1 MIETEGLKLVKVW
14 LLRRNLSEA
23 ITAMDNYLALHPFQK
38 HLDELLS
45 IKTDY
50 QLMTD
55 YWRRGFKDTQ
65 LGSLYNN
72 LLRKMYGFYTNT
84 TINYALTHSPLLSSL
99 FQRGIIKSG
108 QTEIGVT
115 LKNDLEA
122 FVSDIALL
130 TLEPEHVAATK
141 RKELYARHYQLMLSV
156 FNYLVTSSTWSDA
169 FAESMEEILLLPTID
184 SNDQQLM
191 VSAIMLSAIEHF
203 DIAKFRV
210 LIHVYQ
216 QSTDENVRQR
226 ALVGWVFSME
236 SGKPEIGL
244 QLFPEEIQLVE
255 GLLEDEACCSELVDL
270 QKQIVYCLNAEKDNA
285 TIQDEIMPDLLKSQ
299 GFRITPHGL
308 EEQENDVMRDILY
321 PDADE
326 KNLEKME
333 ISFNRMMDMQKR
345 GSDIYF
351 SGFSR
356 MKSYPFFNE
365 LCNWFMPF
373 YEDHPEASQFFSEAK
388 NIRFL
393 KSILSYGPFCNSD
406 KYSFLLTFKQ
416 VMSRLTPQ
424 LREMMNE
431 GTAMFE
437 QISKETLES
446 PAYIRRIYLQ
456 DLYRFFRICPYRREF
471 KNIFETNA
479 YHYLL
484 MANTIFSGTQLELR
498 FNEVA
503 AFMIKNG
510 LLKAA
515 ATMLCN
521 YGKYRKDFQYYLM
534 AGFLARKGVQDLP
547 KGEDGELLTEKDF
560 YEQAVHLEPEHERA
574 LVGYARALFDEELY
588 QEALSVYEKLI
599 LLQPEKKDYLLHK
612 AVCLIKLSQ
621 SGSALPLLF
630 QLHYEDESN
639 QNVKRAL
646 AWALICDSKYQ
657 QADSY
662 YRQLLAEEKPALDD
676 LLNYGY
682 CLWLKGDI
690 EGAIDCFHRYL
701 ADTGAEAVFILENE
715 KELLISKGISEP
727 EMQMMIG
734 VL

>member
-1 MIETEGLKLVKVW
+1 
-14 LLRRNLSEA
+14 
-23 ITAMDNYLALHPFQK
+23 MD
-38 HLDELLS
+38 DLLS

-55 YWRRGFKDTQ
+55 YWRRGFKDSQ
-65 LGSLYNN
+65 LSHLYNN
-72 LLRKMYGFYTNT
+72 LLRKMYGFYTDT
-84 TINYALTHSPLLSSL
+84 TVGYALTHSPLLSSL
-99 FQRGIIKSG
+99 FQRGITRSG
-108 QTEIGVT
+108 QTEVVHTI
-115 LKNDLEA
+115 KNDLES
-122 FVSDIALL
+122 FVSEMAMLS
-130 TLEPEHVAATK
+130 LEPAHTAASK
-141 RKELYARHYQLMLSV
+141 KKELHARHYQLMMSV
-156 FNYLVTSSTWSDA
+156 FNYLVTSATWTDS
-169 FAESMEEILLLPTID
+169 FAESIEDVLLSPTVD

-191 VSAIMLSAIEHF
+191 ISAVMLSAVEHF

-216 QSTDENVRQR
+216 RATDECVRQR

-236 SGKPEIGL
+236 SGQPKIGL
-244 QLFPEEIQLVE
+244 LLFPEEMQLVE
-255 GLLEDEACCSELVDL
+255 GVLEDEACCSELVDL
-270 QKQIVYCLNAEKDNA
+270 QKQIVYCINAEKDNA

-299 GFRITPHGL
+299 GFRITPHGI
-308 EEQENDVMRDILY
+308 EEEENDVMRDILY

-333 ISFNRMMDMQKR
+333 VSFNRMMDMQKR

-351 SGFSR
+351 SGFSK

-373 YEDHPEASQFFSEAK
+373 YEDHPEANQFFLET
-388 NIRFL
+388 NHNRFL

-416 VMSRLTPQ
+416 VMERLTPQ
-424 LREMMNE
+424 LQGMMND

-437 QISKETLES
+437 QVSKETIQS

-456 DLYRFFRICPYRREF
+456 DLYRFFRLCPYRREF
-471 KNIFETNA
+471 KNVFGADDN
-479 YHYLL
+479 HYVF
-484 MANTIFSGTQLELR
+484 MANTVFSGTQLELR
-498 FNEVA
+498 FNEVT
-503 AFMIKNG
+503 AFLIKNG

-515 ATMLCN
+515 SAMLCN
-521 YGKYRKDFQYYLM
+521 YGKYRKDFQFYLM
-534 AGFLARKGVQDLP
+534 AGYLARKGVQPFL
-547 KGEDGELLTEKDF
+547 EDAAGNLLTEREC
-560 YEQAVHLEPEHERA
+560 YEQAVTLEPEHERA
-574 LVGYARALFDEELY
+574 LVGYARALFDEGLF
-588 QEALSVYEKLI
+588 QEALTTYEKLI
-599 LLQPEKKDYLLHK
+599 VLQPEKKDYLLHK

-621 SGSALPLLF
+621 SSAALPLLF
-630 QLHYEDESN
+630 KLHYEDEDNKS
-639 QNVKRAL
+639 VKRVL
-646 AWALICDSKYQ
+646 AWTLTCDGKYQ
-657 QADSY
+657 QSDHF
-662 YRQLLAEEKPALDD
+662 YRQLLAVQKPELDD

-701 ADTGAEAVFILENE
+701 SDTNAEAEFIVENE
-715 KELLISKGISEP
+715 KDLLVSKGISEP